1 MERAFDIF
9 KEAVPHLNIL
19 LLLGMA
25 LFGGTIGG
33 RLFQKMH
40 IPQVVGYMVIGILLG
55 VSGLKVI
62 GEHAIKALQ
71 PFNYFAL
78 SLIGFT
84 IGGELKKSVLA
95 RYGRQFVVLLFLEG
109 AMAFVCVSIFVGVV
123 GTVLFGNAR
132 LAWSLGLLLG
142 AISSATAPAATTEV
156 LRAYRT
162 RGPLTRIVLG
172 IVALDDGLALLLFA
186 VASSLAGSLLGN
198 RHEGALRIF
207 IHPLYE
213 IGMSVLLGG
222 VGGFILSRLLKKY
235 SERERLLAFCVGAVF
250 FVCGLALA
258 VHADMLLA
266 AMMLGVIIT
275 NTVSER
281 GKDIFKLFEGFTPP
295 IYVFFFVLVGAK
307 LNVKFVSL
315 SVLLIGIV
323 YLAARS
329 LGKMAGAR
337 WGAKI
342 SGAPLSV
349 RRNLP
354 LCLFSQ
360 AGVAIGLS
368 ILASQYFPGAVGQMI
383 VIIITAT
390 VFVLEIAGPHLVTIA
405 VQRAGEVGLDITEED
420 YLNCVKVG
428 ETVNEKAGGIGEGMS
443 LDRIL
448 RLFSDTV
455 NLYYP
460 VVDVQNRLTGV
471 ISVDGIKDTM
481 AVTGLGGLIVAA
493 DIKEPVIATVSP
505 EATLFEARSI
515 MREHALDYLPVVAAD
530 GRLCG
535 MIERRQ
541 FNKQIAA
548 HIMDLQRQA
557 DRLERSGK

>member
-1 MERAFDIF
+1 MERGFDIF
-9 KEAVPHLNIL
+9 RQAAPHLNIL
-19 LLLGMA
+19 LLLGVA

-33 RLFQKMH
+33 RLFQKMR
-40 IPQVVGYMVIGILLG
+40 IPQVVGYMAIGILLG

-62 GEHAIKALQ
+62 GEHTIKALQ

-95 RYGRQFVVLLFLEG
+95 RYGRQFVVVLFLEG
-109 AMAFVCVSIFVGVV
+109 AMAFVCVSVFVGVV
-123 GTVLFGNAR
+123 GTVVFGNAR

-142 AISSATAPAATTEV
+142 AIASATAPAATTEV
-156 LRAYRT
+156 LREYRT
-162 RGPLTRIVLG
+162 RGPLTRTVLG
-172 IVALDDGLALLLFA
+172 IVALDDGLALVLFA
-186 VASSLAGSLLGN
+186 IASSLAGNLLGN

-213 IGMSVLLGG
+213 IGMSVLLG
-222 VGGFILSRLLKKY
+222 VLSGFVLSRLLRKY
-235 SERERLLAFCVGAVF
+235 SERERLLALCVGTVL

-258 VHADMLLA
+258 IHVDMLLA
-266 AMMLGVIIT
+266 AMTLGVIIT
-275 NTVSER
+275 NTVSQR
-281 GKDIFKLFEGFTPP
+281 GKDIFKLLEGFTPP
-295 IYVFFFVLVGAK
+295 IYVLFFVLVGAK
-307 LNVKFVSL
+307 LNVSFMSL
-315 SVLLIGIV
+315 SVLFIGIV
-323 YLAARS
+323 YLAGRS

-337 WGAKI
+337 WGATMA
-342 SGAPLSV
+342 GAPVSV

-368 ILASQYFPGAVGQMI
+368 ILASQYFPGAIGEMI

-390 VFVLEIAGPHLVTIA
+390 VFVLEMVGPHFVKIA
-405 VQRAGEVGLDITEED
+405 VHRAGEVGLDITEED
-420 YLNCVKVG
+420 YLNCTKVR
-428 ETVNEKAGGIGEGMS
+428 EIIDEKAGGISEGTS
-443 LDRIL
+443 LDRLL

-455 NLYYP
+455 YLYYP
-460 VVDVQNRLTGV
+460 VVDTRNRLTGV
-471 ISVDGIKDTM
+471 ISVDGIKNTM
-481 AVTGLGGLIVAA
+481 AVTGLDGLVVAA
-493 DIKEPVIATVSP
+493 DIKEPVIATVGP

-515 MREHALDYLPVVAAD
+515 MREHALDYLPVVEAD

-541 FNKQIAA
+541 FNKRIAA
-548 HIMDLQRQA
+548 HIIDLQRQA
-557 DRLERSGK
+557 DRLERSEK